1 MPKCLWILTEERP
14 KHEVIGNLLN
24 RFVELQGIAAFFDTL
39 RIIPILNE
47 SANFAST
54 YQILGFSSPAVS
66 EVLLKVVSGN
76 SSFVDYLI
84 YFQEEEPTPI
94 QRPLFVVEETKTDD
108 AESRNTGVFQRAT
121 KFVYID
127 VHYPGIKSVMLY
139 NLQIEQK
146 KSPTDTNVF
155 GTRCLRTLGVEL
167 AGKTDSKKSA
177 TAFSSVNELI
187 DLKAAMRKPPAGNVP
202 ILITKENKDRITVSG
217 RLFKAGGL
225 AHDPNIGALSLI
237 SATLR
242 KLGWKGKIDITKHGL
257 EQSQVRSS
265 NKFVQIANH
274 LDLGLDGLKVPK
286 ATFPEEYWR
295 YETTGEKLG
304 TIFLHLVVEE
314 FSHGF
319 SIYENH
325 AGCERGY
332 FRNGKGELIQIGK
345 RLLSEDGAMPKDAE
359 IVALPDLILIDP
371 KRLEV
376 INVEGE
382 RAVNV
387 QAGIQQLKTFTNIEN
402 AYVRP
407 NYPGFKILRTVVL
420 YGGQLGTIENVEV
433 SLLVNSSGKI
443 VLGIKAPR
451 LFHDSITNLISYWKR
466 L

>member
-1 MPKCLWILTEERP
+1 
-14 KHEVIGNLLN
+14 
-24 RFVELQGIAAFFDTL
+24 
-39 RIIPILNE
+39 
-47 SANFAST
+47 
-54 YQILGFSSPAVS
+54 
-66 EVLLKVVSGN
+66 
-76 SSFVDYLI
+76 
-84 YFQEEEPTPI
+84 
-94 QRPLFVVEETKTDD
+94 
-108 AESRNTGVFQRAT
+108 
-121 KFVYID
+121 
-127 VHYPGIKSVMLY
+127 
-139 NLQIEQK
+139 
-146 KSPTDTNVF
+146 
-155 GTRCLRTLGVEL
+155 
-167 AGKTDSKKSA
+167 
-177 TAFSSVNELI
+177 
-187 DLKAAMRKPPAGNVP
+187 
-202 ILITKENKDRITVSG
+202 
-217 RLFKAGGL
+217 
-225 AHDPNIGALSLI
+225 
-237 SATLR
+237 LR